1 MRNKSR
7 RCNHRKFQF
16 SSIFTSPKRGED
28 ETDWFL
34 LEADVTEGGELSRR
48 SIKAGGVTWKAW
60 VIRVLAIACLCV
72 SVPFVARWAHSEVFY
87 QNDEF
92 VLKSLEYQSDGM
104 LTEKNLAQ
112 IANVAVGANLMEIDL
127 EAIRNRIEKLA
138 VVEEAV
144 ITREMPDKLRIA
156 VKERTPVAWLSC
168 PPLGLR
174 PGDVERGFLI
184 DAEGVLFRCLDRND
198 LVDSLPIIETFRMD
212 EPKEGDIFSAD
223 GAASALRLIAL
234 GARLKEH
241 ENMNIHSIRLR
252 TEWSIECHY
261 RSGLQVTFA
270 RHEVERGIENL
281 RTILSRATDFGAPLA
296 SVNVAARENI
306 AVTFS
311 QDPDPTTMRAIAN
324 PVREQ
329 PAVPAN
335 SKEKHL
341 QSILK
346 GG

>member
-1 MRNKSR
+1 MRNKSG
-7 RCNHRKFQF
+7 RCNHKKFQF
-16 SSIFTSPKRGED
+16 SSIFSSPQRGED
-28 ETDWFL
+28 ETNWFL
-34 LEADVTEGGELSRR
+34 LEAVVTKEGNP
-48 SIKAGGVTWKAW
+48 GVRPANPDNVSCKAW
-60 VIRVLAIACLCV
+60 IIRVLAIGCLCV
-72 SVPFVARWAHSEVFY
+72 SVPLIARWAHSEIFY

-92 VLKSLEYQSDGM
+92 VLNSLEYQSDGM

-112 IANVAVGANLMEIDL
+112 IANVAIGANLMKIDL
-127 EAIRNRIEKLA
+127 KAIRNRFEKLA
-138 VVEEAV
+138 VVKEAV

-174 PGDVERGFLI
+174 PGDLERSYLI
-184 DAEGVLFRCLDRND
+184 DAEGILFRCLDRND

-212 EPKEGDIFSAD
+212 KPKEGDTFSVD
-223 GAASALRLIAL
+223 GAKSALRLIAL
-234 GARLKEH
+234 GERLQEH

-281 RTILSRATDFGAPLA
+281 KAILSRSNDFGAPLA

-311 QDPDPTTMRAIAN
+311 QEPDPTTMRAIAN
-324 PVREQ
+324 PVRNQ
-329 PAVPAN
+329 LAVPLD